1 MWQLGSSSSIWDLSL
16 ELLSRRAWCWQ
27 NWSAAESQGSAG
39 VLSSSQ
45 KKHNVF
51 IYCRASPS
59 AFSCTCLW
67 LKRRLGVD
75 FFIRPGFISRGGYSK
90 QLYQER
96 VPQGPSGSDGNVLL
110 SGLGR
115 KRKYAGACVNVKK
128 KSPFLCFTLSVLT
141 VSHFKQGT
149 VKLTDRGH
157 CSCKGRDFVYCSIKS
172 YTALKLNIKSC
183 HKLTFIALC

>member
-1 MWQLGSSSSIWDLSL
+1 MWPDVDICGSWVAVAAFGTFSL

-67 LKRRLGVD
+67 LKWWLCVD
-75 FFIRPGFISRGGYSK
+75 FFIRPGFISKGARVNSSTRTGFLRDP
-90 QLYQER
+90 QEEMETFFYQASEGNANMPEHVWMSR
-96 VPQGPSGSDGNVLL
+96 RKPPFCASPSA
-110 SGLGR
+110 
-115 KRKYAGACVNVKK
+115 Y
-128 KSPFLCFTLSVLT
+128 
-141 VSHFKQGT
+141 
-149 VKLTDRGH
+149 
-157 CSCKGRDFVYCSIKS
+157 
-172 YTALKLNIKSC
+172 
-183 HKLTFIALC
+183 